1 MFTDPIKVRV
11 NKEEATVSIS
21 IRTTDSKVEVFTFP
35 LYVFEQV
42 LAQYRAAVEGE
53 DNG

>member
-11 NKEEATVSIS
+11 NKEEATISIS
-21 IRTTDSKVEVFTFP
+21 IRTTDSKVEVYTFP

-42 LAQYRAAVEGE
+42 LAQYKAAVEEG
-53 DNG
+53 DDG

>member
-21 IRTTDSKVEVFTFP
+21 IRTTDAKVEVFTFP

-42 LAQYRAAVEGE
+42 LAQYKAAVEDDE
-53 DNG
+53 NG